1 MPLSISPR
9 GGEDWLRDN
18 GLRFWLRFWL
28 WLWLWFRFWFRNRLW
43 FRFWFW
49 LGFGNR
55 FRFRLRLRFG
65 WSEIY
70 EIFLLPLN
78 HSEGEGLS
86 IKRINCMCTSNL
98 QRVV

>member
-1 MPLSISPR
+1 M
-9 GGEDWLRDN
+9 RDD
-18 GLRFWLRFWL
+18 GLRLR
-28 WLWLWFRFWFRNRLW
+28 LWFRFWLRNW
-43 FRFWFW
+43 FRFWLGLGNRFRFWLRNWFWFW

-55 FRFRLRLRFG
+55 FRFRLRFG

>member
-9 GGEDWLRDN
+9 GGEDWLRDD
-18 GLRFWLRFWL
+18 GLRLR
-28 WLWLWFRFWFRNRLW
+28 LWFRFWLRNW
-43 FRFWFW
+43 FWFW

-55 FRFRLRLRFG
+55 FRFRLRFG